1 MNVLL
6 SIAIGLFWASML
18 VAVVGI
24 VVMFWPVL
32 VLAFQDPG
40 FVGFVF
46 AFSTTWA
53 VFGYLAYRWLN
64 D

>member
-1 MNVLL
+1 MGILL
-6 SIAIGLFWASML
+6 SAAIGLFWASML
-18 VAVVGI
+18 VVGI
-24 VVMFWPVL
+24 VVTFWPVL

-53 VFGYLAYRWLN
+53 VFGYLAYRRLN